1 MEITSHVTFYHS
13 RLFLRLSL
21 QGKPP
26 PSSPITVAVYS
37 VTMPQNEYIERW
49 TKQHGKR
56 LDHDER
62 VRKRE
67 AREAHK
73 QSKDAQNLRGLRAKL
88 YQQKRHAEKI
98 QMRKRI
104 KAQEEKNVKSSA
116 PDEPSKT
123 PLPQYLLDRS
133 QATNAKALSSAIK
146 DKRAEK
152 AAKFAVPLP
161 KVKGISEEEMF
172 KVVNTGKKTH
182 KKSWKRMITKPT
194 FVGNDFTRRPVK
206 YERFIR
212 PMGLRYKKANVTHPE
227 MAVTVQLPILS
238 VKKNP
243 QNPLYTQ
250 LGVLTKGTI
259 IEVNVSELG
268 IVTAGGKVAWGK
280 YAQVTNTPEN
290 DGCVNAVLLV

>member
-1 MEITSHVTFYHS
+1 M
-13 RLFLRLSL
+13 
-21 QGKPP
+21 K
-26 PSSPITVAVYS
+26 
-37 VTMPQNEYIERW
+37 
-49 TKQHGKR
+49 
-56 LDHDER
+56 
-62 VRKRE
+62 
-67 AREAHK
+67 
-73 QSKDAQNLRGLRAKL
+73 
-88 YQQKRHAEKI
+88 
-98 QMRKRI
+98 KRI
-104 KAQEEKNVKSSA
+104 KAQEEKNVKSAA

-146 DKRAEK
+146 DKRSEK

-172 KVVNTGKKTH
+172 KVINTGKKTH

-212 PMGLRYKKANVTHPE
+212 PMGLRYKKANVTQYVFLLLQILMVQCSGGLCANNVFSSPE
-227 MAVTVQLPILS
+227 LGVTVQLPILS

-243 QNPLYTQ
+243 SNPLYTQ

-268 IVTAGGKVAWGK
+268 LVTTSGKVVWGK
-280 YAQVTNTPEN
+280 WAQITNVYVPSLHDTYSFDYILTNIQLQSRE
-290 DGCVNAVLLV
+290 

>member
-1 MEITSHVTFYHS
+1 
-13 RLFLRLSL
+13 
-21 QGKPP
+21 
-26 PSSPITVAVYS
+26 
-37 VTMPQNEYIERW
+37 
-49 TKQHGKR
+49 
-56 LDHDER
+56 
-62 VRKRE
+62 
-67 AREAHK
+67 
-73 QSKDAQNLRGLRAKL
+73 
-88 YQQKRHAEKI
+88 
-98 QMRKRI
+98 MRKRI
-104 KAQEEKNVKSSA
+104 KEQEEKNVKSSA

-146 DKRAEK
+146 DKRNEK

-194 FVGNDFTRRPVK
+194 FVGSDFTRRPVK

-212 PMGLRYKKANVTHPE
+212 PMGLRYKKANVTQYVYPLSFYSVCYGSRSTDVMAFFLPSPE
-227 MAVTVQLPILS
+227 LGVTVQLPILS

-259 IEVNVSELG
+259 VEVNVSELG
-268 IVTAGGKVAWGK
+268 LVTTSGKVVWGK
-280 YAQVTNTPEN
+280 WAQITNNPDM
-290 DGCVNAVLLV
+290 DGTVK

>member
-1 MEITSHVTFYHS
+1 
-13 RLFLRLSL
+13 
-21 QGKPP
+21 
-26 PSSPITVAVYS
+26 
-37 VTMPQNEYIERW
+37 MPQNEYIERW

-67 AREAHK
+67 ARQSHQ

-116 PDEPSKT
+116 PSEPSKT

-133 QATNAKALSSAIK
+133 EATNAKALSSAIK

-212 PMGLRYKKANVTHPE
+212 PMGLRYKKANVTQYVLSLATIGVYLGFTDKFSCSPE

-250 LGVLTKGTI
+250 LGVLTKGTV

-280 YAQVTNTPEN
+280 YAQITNTPEN

>member
-1 MEITSHVTFYHS
+1 
-13 RLFLRLSL
+13 
-21 QGKPP
+21 
-26 PSSPITVAVYS
+26 
-37 VTMPQNEYIERW
+37 MPQNEYIERW
-49 TKQHGKR
+49 QKQHGKR

-62 VRKRE
+62 VRKKQ
-67 AREAHK
+67 ARESHK
-73 QSKDAQNLRGLRAKL
+73 QSQDAQNLRGLRAKL

-194 FVGNDFTRRPVK
+194 FVGSDFTRRPVK

-212 PMGLRYKKANVTHPE
+212 PMGLRYKKANVTQYVSSFRLKGKTDILSPE
-227 MAVTVQLPILS
+227 LGVTVQLPILG

-259 IEVNVSELG
+259 VEVNVSELG
-268 IVTAGGKVAWGK
+268 LVTTSGKVVWGK
-280 YAQVTNTPEN
+280 YAQITNTPEN
-290 DGCVNAVLLV
+290 DGTVNAYDPSPYSSPTGPY

>member
-1 MEITSHVTFYHS
+1 
-13 RLFLRLSL
+13 
-21 QGKPP
+21 
-26 PSSPITVAVYS
+26 
-37 VTMPQNEYIERW
+37 MPQNEFVSPSPTTLPKAGPRPELYIERW
-49 TKQHGKR
+49 QKQHGKR

-62 VRKRE
+62 VRKRQ
-67 AREAHK
+67 ARESHK

-88 YQQKRHAEKI
+88 YQQQRHKEKI

-104 KAQEEKNVKSSA
+104 KEQEEKNVKSSA

-146 DKRAEK
+146 DKRNEK

-194 FVGNDFTRRPVK
+194 FVGSDFTRRPVK

-227 MAVTVQLPILS
+227 LGVTVQLPILS

-268 IVTAGGKVAWGK
+268 LVTTSGKVVWGK
-280 YAQVTNTPEN
+280 WAQITNNPDM
-290 DGCVNAVLLV
+290 DGTVK

>member
-1 MEITSHVTFYHS
+1 M
-13 RLFLRLSL
+13 
-21 QGKPP
+21 
-26 PSSPITVAVYS
+26 
-37 VTMPQNEYIERW
+37 
-49 TKQHGKR
+49 
-56 LDHDER
+56 
-62 VRKRE
+62 RKRQ
-67 AREAHK
+67 ARESHK
-73 QSKDAQNLRGLRAKL
+73 ASYDAQNLRGLRAKL
-88 YQQKRHAEKI
+88 YQQKRHKEKI
-98 QMRKRI
+98 QMKKRI
-104 KAQEEKNVKSSA
+104 KEQEEKNVKSAA

-212 PMGLRYKKANVTHPE
+212 PMGLRYKKANVTQYVSPNS
-227 MAVTVQLPILS
+227 VTLYRGVSLLDEGDLWWKEFANSETLQPRTRCYCS
-238 VKKNP
+238 TP
-243 QNPLYTQ
+243 YPLCQ
-250 LGVLTKGTI
+250 K
-259 IEVNVSELG
+259 EPSEPALHS
-268 IVTAGGKVAWGK
+268 AGCPDQGYHRRSQRLRAWSRHD
-280 YAQVTNTPEN
+280 QW
-290 DGCVNAVLLV
+290 

>member
-1 MEITSHVTFYHS
+1 
-13 RLFLRLSL
+13 
-21 QGKPP
+21 
-26 PSSPITVAVYS
+26 
-37 VTMPQNEYIERW
+37 
-49 TKQHGKR
+49 
-56 LDHDER
+56 
-62 VRKRE
+62 
-67 AREAHK
+67 
-73 QSKDAQNLRGLRAKL
+73 
-88 YQQKRHAEKI
+88 
-98 QMRKRI
+98 MRKRI
-104 KAQEEKNVKSSA
+104 KAQEEKNVKSST

-133 QATNAKALSSAIK
+133 QETNAKALSSAIK
-146 DKRAEK
+146 DKRNEK

-172 KVVNTGKKTH
+172 KVVNTGKKTN

-194 FVGNDFTRRPVK
+194 FVGGDFTRRPVK

-212 PMGLRYKKANVTHPE
+212 PMGLRYKKANVTQYGLYLYLFFFSWQSVLTFFSPE

-259 IEVNVSELG
+259 VEVNVSELG
-268 IVTAGGKVAWGK
+268 MVTTSGKVVWGK
-280 YAQVTNTPEN
+280 WAQVTNNPEN
-290 DGCVNAVLLV
+290 DGCVNA